1 MLLASLA
8 AFVPKQSVCGRN
20 GLLRMA
26 TDITDVPS
34 EWQIQEEWAL
44 VDDIPRFTVGHGEHT
59 VTLWNALSNT
69 NPKLRQRTPE
79 ELRARAASLVE
90 HAVGREPK
98 VLRSAH
104 RQADGSWAGTI
115 DGHHRIVHAASEGR
129 SASGAGFVESL
140 TGEIFEV
147 EPELSS
153 SGESGPTAWTQ
164 AGGAALAAVRA
175 RSTFSLE
182 TAYLAALAACWLL
195 IGGQLVALGVHSPR
209 LRRKCWWFPR

>member
-8 AFVPKQSVCGRN
+8 AFVPKQSVRGRN
-20 GLLRMA
+20 GLLRRA
-26 TDITDVPS
+26 PDITDVQA
-34 EWQIQEEWAL
+34 EWQIQEEGAR
-44 VDDIPRFTVGHGEHT
+44 VDEIPRFTVGHGEHT
-59 VTLWNALSNT
+59 VTFWNALSNT

-129 SASGAGFVESL
+129 SASGA
-140 TGEIFEV
+140 
-147 EPELSS
+147 
-153 SGESGPTAWTQ
+153 
-164 AGGAALAAVRA
+164 A
-175 RSTFSLE
+175 R
-182 TAYLAALAACWLL
+182 
-195 IGGQLVALGVHSPR
+195 R
-209 LRRKCWWFPR
+209 DRR